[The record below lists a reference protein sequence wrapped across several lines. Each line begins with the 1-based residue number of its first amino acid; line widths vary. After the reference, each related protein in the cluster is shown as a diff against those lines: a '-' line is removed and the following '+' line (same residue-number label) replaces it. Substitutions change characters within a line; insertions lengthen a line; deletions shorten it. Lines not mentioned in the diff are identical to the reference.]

1 MAEFDDEN
9 DPLAEFGLNVDGVLT
24 SEPIG
29 RVENEALRNPKIAEL
44 VKAWRT
50 EVSCPEVL
58 PYKESLVVYFSK
70 QLKDQDE
77 GLDKRLDDLDDENKE
92 HDDKSKSQ
100 AMHDIYSM
108 DMERIKY
115 SLARYLRAR
124 ILKIENMVH
133 YIESSEE
140 HVNRLSEHEK
150 EFLYSLQRINNNY
163 RSDQI
168 ERRVTS
174 GNTSEKRVKTYLT
187 FMGDALI
194 NNEEPDLNTFV
205 FAMPE
210 TDVDVVTTDN
220 RSTQLSNSSV
230 VVIDYASIK
239 EKVYSEELSLM

>member
-1 MAEFDDEN
+1 
-9 DPLAEFGLNVDGVLT
+9 
-24 SEPIG
+24 
-29 RVENEALRNPKIAEL
+29 
-44 VKAWRT
+44 
-50 EVSCPEVL
+50 
-58 PYKESLVVYFSK
+58 
-70 QLKDQDE
+70 
-77 GLDKRLDDLDDENKE
+77 
-92 HDDKSKSQ
+92 
-100 AMHDIYSM
+100 
-108 DMERIKY
+108 MERIKY

-133 YIESSEE
+133 YIESTEE
-140 HVNRLSEHEK
+140 HVSRLSEHEK